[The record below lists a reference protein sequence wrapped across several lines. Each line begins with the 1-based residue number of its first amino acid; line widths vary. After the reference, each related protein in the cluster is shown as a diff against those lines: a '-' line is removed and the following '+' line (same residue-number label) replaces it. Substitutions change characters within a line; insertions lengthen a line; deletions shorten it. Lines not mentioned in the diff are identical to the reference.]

1 MKKILTLVLA
11 LALSITAL
19 SGCGSKPAADKTP
32 EELAELYSSAIM
44 ENGGEMAE
52 YNPAFTQAKDDDGSA
67 MVLENMGLNTEDM
80 AAFGIS
86 ASLMKIKAY
95 AIAAI
100 MPAEGKEA
108 AVMEALQGYI
118 DRTRWLR
125 TPDWRLWRT
134 ARSCWSCART
144 RIRSLTPSLTPP
156 KPTKFKNAQGPP
168 S

>member
-67 MVLENMGLNTEDM
+67 MVLENMGLNTED
-80 AAFGIS
+80 
-86 ASLMKIKAY
+86 
-95 AIAAI
+95 IAL
-100 MPAEGKEA
+100 K
-108 AVMEALQGYI
+108 
-118 DRTRWLR
+118 
-125 TPDWRLWRT
+125 RLHH
-134 ARSCWSCART
+134 
-144 RIRSLTPSLTPP
+144 RSLLALGGHDGG
-156 KPTKFKNAQGPP
+156 NGIGLDVH
-168 S
+168 

>member
-52 YNPAFTQAKDDDGSA
+52 YNPAFTQAKEDDGSA

-80 AAFGIS
+80 AAFGHQRLFNEHQGLCHCRHHARRGQGGCGDGG
-86 ASLMKIKAY
+86 ASGLY
-95 AIAAI
+95 R
-100 MPAEGKEA
+100 PYQ
-108 AVMEALQGYI
+108 VQL
-118 DRTRWLR
+118 
-125 TPDWRLWRT
+125 
-134 ARSCWSCART
+134 
-144 RIRSLTPSLTPP
+144 
-156 KPTKFKNAQGPP
+156 
-168 S
+168 